1 MKWISTKRSFQQKKA
16 LTGMLFLTPWV
27 LGFVFFF
34 MVPLVNSIIYSFND
48 MQASDNGYT
57 LTFEGWSNFHQALY
71 VDATYVRNLT
81 KVVGEM
87 VVNVPLIIIF
97 SLFIAVLLNQKF
109 IGRSLSRAIFFLPVI
124 LASGVM
130 LSINNAGFMQQIMDA
145 NLVTNNPEGGS
156 VNGFLQS
163 VELKNM
169 MLDIGV
175 NESIVNYLTG
185 AVDRIYEIISQ
196 SGVQIIIFLAGLQS
210 ISPSLYEA
218 SRMEGATGYEA
229 FWKITFPMVSPLIL
243 TNLVYTIID
252 SFMNNKVTQQIDT
265 TAFKTL
271 DFGLSSA
278 MAWIYFAIVAA
289 ILAVSTFIVS
299 RKVFYHD

>member
-1 MKWISTKRSFQQKKA
+1 MMRLAKRSFQQRKA

-27 LGFVFFF
+27 LGFLFFF
-34 MVPLVNSIIYSFND
+34 LVPIIDSIRYSFND
-48 MQASDNGYT
+48 LKASDNGYT
-57 LTFEGWSNFHQALY
+57 LTFEGWSNYRQALY
-71 VDATYVRNLT
+71 VDANFTRNLT
-81 KVVGEM
+81 SVVTDM
-87 VVNVPLIIIF
+87 IVNVPLIIIF

-109 IGRSLSRAIFFLPVI
+109 LGRSLTRAIFFLPVI
-124 LASGVM
+124 LASGVIA
-130 LSINNAGFMQQIMDA
+130 SINNAGFMQQILNASMASGD
-145 NLVTNNPEGGS
+145 PSGGT

-163 VELKNM
+163 IELKGM
-169 MLDIGV
+169 LLDIGV
-175 NESIVNYLTG
+175 TESIVNYLTG

-218 SRMEGATGYEA
+218 SRIEGATGYEA

-243 TNLVYTIID
+243 TNLVYSIID
-252 SFMNNKVTQQIDT
+252 SFLNNKVTQQINSI
-265 TAFKTL
+265 AFQTL

-278 MAWIYFAIVAA
+278 MAWVYFSLIVV
-289 ILAVSTFIVS
+289 ILAISVFLVS

>member
-1 MKWISTKRSFQQKKA
+1 MRLAKRSFQQRKA

-27 LGFVFFF
+27 LGFLFFF
-34 MVPLVNSIIYSFND
+34 LVPIIDSIRYSFND
-48 MQASDNGYT
+48 LKASDNGYT
-57 LTFEGWSNFHQALY
+57 LTFEGWSNYRQALY
-71 VDATYVRNLT
+71 VDANFTRNLT
-81 KVVGEM
+81 SVVTDM
-87 VVNVPLIIIF
+87 IVNVPLIIIF

-109 IGRSLSRAIFFLPVI
+109 LGRSLTRAIFFLPVI
-124 LASGVM
+124 LASGVIA
-130 LSINNAGFMQQIMDA
+130 SINNAGFMQQILNASMASGD
-145 NLVTNNPEGGS
+145 PSGGT

-163 VELKNM
+163 IELKGM
-169 MLDIGV
+169 LLDIGV
-175 NESIVNYLTG
+175 TESIVNYLTG

-218 SRMEGATGYEA
+218 SRIEGATGYEA

-243 TNLVYTIID
+243 TNLVYSIID
-252 SFMNNKVTQQIDT
+252 SFLNNKVTQQINSI
-265 TAFKTL
+265 AFQTL

-278 MAWIYFAIVAA
+278 MAWVYFSLIVV
-289 ILAVSTFIVS
+289 ILAISVFLVS

>member
-1 MKWISTKRSFQQKKA
+1 MKLPKRSFQQRKA

-34 MVPLVNSIIYSFND
+34 MVPIVNSIIYSFND
-48 MQASDNGYT
+48 LKAADNGYS
-57 LTFEGWSNFHQALY
+57 LTFEGWSNFNEALY
-71 VDATYVRNLT
+71 VDATYVRRLT
-81 KVVGEM
+81 TVVGEM

-124 LASGVM
+124 LASGIM

-145 NLVTNNPEGGS
+145 NLVSNNPGGAS
-156 VNGFLQS
+156 INGFLQS
-163 VELKNM
+163 IELKNM

-196 SGVQIIIFLAGLQS
+196 SGVQIIIFLAGLQA

-243 TNLVYTIID
+243 TNLVYSIID
-252 SFMNNKVTQQIDT
+252 SFLNNEVTQLIDT
-265 TAFKTL
+265 TAFNRL

-278 MAWIYFAIVAA
+278 MAWIYFAIIAV
-289 ILAVSTFIVS
+289 ILAISTFIVS
-299 RKVFYHD
+299 RRVFYHD

>member
-1 MKWISTKRSFQQKKA
+1 MRSPKRTFQQRKA
-16 LTGMLFLTPWV
+16 LTGMLFLAPWAF
-27 LGFVFFF
+27 GFIFFF
-34 MVPLVNSIIYSFND
+34 LVPLVNSAVYSFND
-48 MQASDNGYT
+48 LKASDNGYT
-57 LTFEGWSNFHQALY
+57 LTFEGWSNYHQALY
-71 VDATYVRNLT
+71 VDATFVRKLT
-81 KVVGEM
+81 TVVGEM

-109 IGRSLSRAIFFLPVI
+109 LGRSLARAIFFLPVI

-130 LSINNAGFMQQIMDA
+130 LSINNAGYMQQIMDA
-145 NLVTNNPEGGS
+145 NLASNNPAGAS

-163 VELKNM
+163 IELKNM
-169 MLDIGV
+169 MMDIGV

-210 ISPSLYEA
+210 ISPQLYEA

-252 SFMNNKVTQQIDT
+252 SFLNNAVTQQIDT

-278 MAWIYFAIVAA
+278 MAWIYFAIVAV
-289 ILAVSTFIVS
+289 ILAISTFVVS

>member
-1 MKWISTKRSFQQKKA
+1 MRQARSSFQQRKA
-16 LTGMLFLTPWV
+16 RTGLLFLTPWI
-27 LGFVFFF
+27 LGFIFFF
-34 MVPLVNSIIYSFND
+34 LVPIVNSIRYSFND
-48 MQASDNGYT
+48 LKASDNGYS
-57 LTFEGWSNFHQALY
+57 LTFEGWSNYSQALY
-71 VDATYVRNLT
+71 VDANFVRNLT
-81 KVVGEM
+81 TVVTNM

-109 IGRSLSRAIFFLPVI
+109 FGRSFTRAIFFLPVI
-124 LASGVM
+124 LASGIMV
-130 LSINNAGFMQQIMDA
+130 SINNAGFMQQIMNA
-145 NLVTNNPEGGS
+145 NLASGDPSGGS

-163 VELKNM
+163 IELRGM
-169 MLDIGV
+169 LLDIGV

-218 SRMEGATGYEA
+218 SRIEGATGYEA

-252 SFMNNKVTQQIDT
+252 SFLNNKVTQQINSI
-265 TAFKTL
+265 AFQTL

-278 MAWIYFAIVAA
+278 MAWIYFTIIAA
-289 ILAVSTFIVS
+289 ILAISVFLVS
-299 RKVFYHD
+299 RRVFYHD

>member
-1 MKWISTKRSFQQKKA
+1 MRSPKRTFQQRKA
-16 LTGMLFLTPWV
+16 LTGMLFLAPWAF
-27 LGFVFFF
+27 GFIFFF
-34 MVPLVNSIIYSFND
+34 LVPLVNSAVYSFND
-48 MQASDNGYT
+48 LKASDNGYT
-57 LTFEGWSNFHQALY
+57 LTFEGWKNYTQALY
-71 VDATYVRNLT
+71 VDATFVRKLT
-81 KVVGEM
+81 TVVGEM

-109 IGRSLSRAIFFLPVI
+109 LGRSLARAIFFLPVI

-130 LSINNAGFMQQIMDA
+130 LSINNAGYMQQIMDA
-145 NLVTNNPEGGS
+145 NLASNNPAGAS

-163 VELKNM
+163 IELKNM
-169 MLDIGV
+169 MMDIGV

-210 ISPSLYEA
+210 ISPQLYEA

-252 SFMNNKVTQQIDT
+252 SFLNNAVTQQIDT

-278 MAWIYFAIVAA
+278 MAWIYFAIVAV
-289 ILAVSTFIVS
+289 ILAISTFVVS

>member
-1 MKWISTKRSFQQKKA
+1 MRQARSSFQQRKA
-16 LTGMLFLTPWV
+16 RTGLLFLTPWI
-27 LGFVFFF
+27 LGFIFFF
-34 MVPLVNSIIYSFND
+34 LVPIVNSIRYSFND
-48 MQASDNGYT
+48 LKASDNGYS
-57 LTFEGWSNFHQALY
+57 LTFEGWSNYSQALY
-71 VDATYVRNLT
+71 VDANFVRNLT
-81 KVVGEM
+81 TVVTNM

-109 IGRSLSRAIFFLPVI
+109 FGRSFTRAIFFLPVI
-124 LASGVM
+124 LASGIMV
-130 LSINNAGFMQQIMDA
+130 SINNAGFMQQIMNASLASGDP
-145 NLVTNNPEGGS
+145 TGGS

-163 VELKNM
+163 IELRGM
-169 MLDIGV
+169 LLDIGV

-218 SRMEGATGYEA
+218 SRIEGATGYEA

-252 SFMNNKVTQQIDT
+252 SFLNNKVTQQINSI
-265 TAFKTL
+265 AFQTL

-278 MAWIYFAIVAA
+278 MAWIYFTIIAA
-289 ILAVSTFIVS
+289 ILAISVFLVS
-299 RKVFYHD
+299 RRVFYHD